1 MKLIAIL
8 PSIILMQLFFTFYHL
23 NYRELWI
30 IRLNRR
36 VIAALVN
43 KKLKQTK
50 QPSITHN
57 LQLLLLFVNTLDI
70 YLNIGYINNN
80 ETNNLMTNTTTTTVN
95 CLTIGNINN
104 AITKGQ

>member
-1 MKLIAIL
+1 MKHVVII

-43 KKLKQTK
+43 KKLKQVK
-50 QPSITHN
+50 PLAIITH
-57 LQLLLLFVNTLDI
+57 DS
-70 YLNIGYINNN
+70 
-80 ETNNLMTNTTTTTVN
+80 
-95 CLTIGNINN
+95 
-104 AITKGQ
+104 